1 MGTRASKIAGSPLT
15 LNRIELLRATQ
26 SPRFLMDRILRFI
39 LEDISDK
46 DIFRL
51 QDPETCK
58 KFLILTADSLQ
69 KYFDEIELVPMK
81 DRSGRLYFKR
91 ITDLTEPADPALK
104 ATVAQNCLSIGYFY
118 VRLLQIYIA
127 LALTIID
134 DETLLVGRPAI
145 QARAVSRPA
154 ARRSAPG
161 ARLVYKG
168 GQSPF
173 GFKSLVDANILQESV
188 LGQGRLRFTQKDSL
202 QVEVRSDTSG
212 VVSEEGLIQQQQ
224 PLYGYQGHGQQKTMI
239 GIRLEAPNGRPQIK
253 IEQIA
258 TPGRSPSSVNII
270 IPLQEGTYNPT
281 DYRLGTLA
289 QTFERIL
296 SELSQGRTSTLDAL
310 PQQQASINS
319 VAAAASRRGV
329 APIPLQSSSANP
341 LLDFRATLQ
350 ALNKKPLAHCIA
362 RSFQLLN
369 VDALGGQMPRVTR
382 TNICKSRFMDEDR
395 LPEGAAPRSPF
406 GGREDL
412 QGTGFSQVPVPREPI
427 SKVAGL
433 NALNFLFFVLEKSV
447 KLTNKTKAEYAAALT
462 ELSNSFGQQAKT
474 YKPSDLTGRPDQMN
488 EIVARD
494 TCGSNYGREGIIKQ
508 SAAISKAR
516 EGVAM
521 LWGFQRSHA
530 ARVEVLF
537 KKLFAIDTTVK
548 GQVGIG
554 INPVLLRNG
563 IPALEQVAT
572 ETRVILTDYYSQCEK
587 IYQATV
593 KEIGSSITFE

>member
-1 MGTRASKIAGSPLT
+1 MGTGASKIVGGPPT
-15 LNRIELLRATQ
+15 LNRIELLRATK

-69 KYFDEIELVPMK
+69 KYFDEIELVPMR

-91 ITDLTEPADPALK
+91 ITDLTEPANPDLK

-145 QARAVSRPA
+145 AARTAA

-161 ARLVYKG
+161 ARVVYKG
-168 GQSPF
+168 GQGPF
-173 GFKSLVDANILQESV
+173 SFKSLVDAHILQESV

-202 QVEVRSDTSG
+202 QIEVRSDTSG
-212 VVSEEGLIQQQQ
+212 VVSEEGLIQPLQQ
-224 PLYGYQGHGQQKTMI
+224 PMYGYQGHGQQKTMI
-239 GIRLEAPNGRPQIK
+239 GIRLESPSGRPQIK

-310 PQQQASINS
+310 RQQQASINS
-319 VAAAASRRGV
+319 VAAAASRRGSV

-369 VDALGGQMPRVTR
+369 VDALGGQMPRLTR

-412 QGTGFSQVPVPREPI
+412 QGTGFSQVPAPREPI

-447 KLTNKTKAEYAAALT
+447 KLTDKTKVEYAAALT
-462 ELSNSFGQQAKT
+462 ELSNSFGQQGKT
-474 YKPSDLTGRPDQMN
+474 YKPSDLSGRPDQMN

-508 SAAISKAR
+508 AAAISKAR
-516 EGVAM
+516 SGVAA

-530 ARVEVLF
+530 ARVEALF
-537 KKLFAIDTTVK
+537 KKLFAVDTTVK

-554 INPVLLRNG
+554 INPVLLKNG

-572 ETRVILTDYYSQCEK
+572 ETRVVLTDYYSQCEK

>member
-1 MGTRASKIAGSPLT
+1 MGTGASKIVGGPPT

-69 KYFDEIELVPMK
+69 KYFDEIELVPMR

-91 ITDLTEPADPALK
+91 ITDLTEPANPELK
-104 ATVAQNCLSIGYFY
+104 ATVSQNCLSIGYFY

-134 DETLLVGRPAI
+134 DETLLAGRPAI
-145 QARAVSRPA
+145 AARPGPVA

-168 GQSPF
+168 GQGLFS
-173 GFKSLVDANILQESV
+173 FKSLIDAHILQESA
-188 LGQGRLRFTQKDSL
+188 LGQGKLRFMQKDSL
-202 QVEVRSDTSG
+202 QIEVRSDTSG
-212 VVSEEGLIQQQQ
+212 VVSEEGLIQPLQQ
-224 PLYGYQGHGQQKTMI
+224 PMYGYQGHGQQKTMI
-239 GIRLEAPNGRPQIK
+239 GIRLESPSGRPQIK

-258 TPGRSPSSVNII
+258 TSGRSPSSVNII
-270 IPLQEGTYNPT
+270 MPLQEGTYNPT

-289 QTFERIL
+289 QAFERIL

-310 PQQQASINS
+310 RQQQASINS
-319 VAAAASRRGV
+319 VAAAASRRGSI

-369 VDALGGQMPRVTR
+369 VDALGGQMPRLTR
-382 TNICKSRFMDEDR
+382 TNICKSRFMDED
-395 LPEGAAPRSPF
+395 
-406 GGREDL
+406 L
-412 QGTGFSQVPVPREPI
+412 QGTGFSQVPAPREPI

-447 KLTNKTKAEYAAALT
+447 KLTDKTKVEYAAALT
-462 ELSNSFGQQAKT
+462 ELSNSFGQRTKT
-474 YKPSDLTGRPDQMN
+474 YKPSDLSGRPDQMN

-508 SAAISKAR
+508 AAAISKAR
-516 EGVAM
+516 SGVAT

-530 ARVEVLF
+530 ARVEILF
-537 KKLFAIDTTVK
+537 RKLFAVDTTVK

-572 ETRVILTDYYSQCEK
+572 ETRVVLTDYYSQCEK

-593 KEIGSSITFE
+593 KDIGSSITFE

>member
-1 MGTRASKIAGSPLT
+1 MGTGASKIEGSPPT

-91 ITDLTEPADPALK
+91 ISDLVEPTDPKLK

-145 QARAVSRPA
+145 AARALSRPTVA
-154 ARRSAPG
+154 VRRSAPG
-161 ARLVYKG
+161 ARVVYKG
-168 GQSPF
+168 GQGAWGKLRDNGGPPLT
-173 GFKSLVDANILQESV
+173 FKTLIDAHVLQESV
-188 LGQGRLRFTQKDSL
+188 LGQGRLRFAQKDSL

-212 VVSEEGLIQQQQ
+212 VVSEEGLIQHQQS
-224 PLYGYQGHGQQKTMI
+224 PMYGYQGHGQQKTMI
-239 GIRLEAPNGRPQIK
+239 GIRLESPSQIK

-258 TPGRSPSSVNII
+258 IPGRAPSSVNII
-270 IPLQEGTYNPT
+270 MPLQEGTYNPT

-289 QTFERIL
+289 QAFERIL
-296 SELSQGRTSTLDAL
+296 SELSQGRTTTLDAL
-310 PQQQASINS
+310 RQQQASINS
-319 VAAAASRRGV
+319 VAAAASRRGSV
-329 APIPLQSSSANP
+329 APIPLQSSSTNP
-341 LLDFRATLQ
+341 LLDFRTTLQ

-369 VDALGGQMPRVTR
+369 VDALGGQVPRVTR
-382 TNICKSRFMDEDR
+382 TNICKSRFMD
-395 LPEGAAPRSPF
+395 
-406 GGREDL
+406 EDL

-462 ELSNSFGQQAKT
+462 ELSNSFGQQGKS

-516 EGVAM
+516 EGVAA

-530 ARVEVLF
+530 ARVETLF
-537 KKLFAIDTTVK
+537 KKIFAIDTTVK

-554 INPVLLRNG
+554 INPILLQNG

-572 ETRVILTDYYSQCEK
+572 ETRVVLTDYYSQCEK
-587 IYQATV
+587 IYQSTV

>member
-26 SPRFLMDRILRFI
+26 SPRFLMDRILHFI

-91 ITDLTEPADPALK
+91 ITDLTEPADPKLK

-145 QARAVSRPA
+145 QARAVSRIA

-173 GFKSLVDANILQESV
+173 GFKSLVEANILQESV

-212 VVSEEGLIQQQQ
+212 VVSEEGLIQPQ
-224 PLYGYQGHGQQKTMI
+224 PMYGYQGHGQQKTMI

-310 PQQQASINS
+310 RQQQASINS

-382 TNICKSRFMDEDR
+382 TNICKSRFMD
-395 LPEGAAPRSPF
+395 
-406 GGREDL
+406 EDL

-572 ETRVILTDYYSQCEK
+572 ETRVVLTDYYSQCEK

-593 KEIGSSITFE
+593 KEISSSITFE